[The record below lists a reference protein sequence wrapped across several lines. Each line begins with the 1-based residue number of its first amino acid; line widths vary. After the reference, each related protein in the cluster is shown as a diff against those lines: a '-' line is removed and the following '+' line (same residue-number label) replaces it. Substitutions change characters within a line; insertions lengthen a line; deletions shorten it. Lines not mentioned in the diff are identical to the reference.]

1 MPYNDPDPSDPNVLV
16 GVELEVD
23 EDAAKDMA
31 YVFAEEFARLGMDKD
46 KLMGIF
52 SNSEYA
58 GAHRAYLQLG
68 EKEIETIVNE
78 CISVWGSIRIID
90 RVNYSNP
97 HQE

>member
-31 YVFAEEFARLGMDKD
+31 YVFAEEFARLGMDKE

-52 SNSEYA
+52 SKSEYA

-68 EKEIETIVNE
+68 ENEIETIVDE
-78 CISVWGSIRIID
+78 CISVWGSVRIID
-90 RVNYSNP
+90 RVNNSAL

>member
-68 EKEIETIVNE
+68 ENEIETIVDE
-78 CISVWGSIRIID
+78 CISVWGSVRIID

>member
-1 MPYNDPDPSDPNVLV
+1 MPYNDPDPNDPNVLV
-16 GVELEVD
+16 GVELDVD

-31 YVFAEEFARLGMDKD
+31 YVFAEEFARLGMDKE

-52 SNSEYA
+52 SNSKYA

-78 CISVWGSIRIID
+78 CISVWGSVRIID

>member
-68 EKEIETIVNE
+68 ENEIETIVDE

-90 RVNYSNP
+90 RVNYNNP
-97 HQE
+97 QQE

>member
-1 MPYNDPDPSDPNVLV
+1 MPYNDPDPNDPNVLV

-23 EDAAKDMA
+23 EDAAKEMA
-31 YVFAEEFARLGMDKD
+31 YDFAEEFARLGMDTD

>member
-52 SNSEYA
+52 SNCEYA

-68 EKEIETIVNE
+68 ENEIETIVDE
-78 CISVWGSIRIID
+78 CISVWGSVRIID
-90 RVNYSNP
+90 RVNNSDL

>member
-31 YVFAEEFARLGMDKD
+31 YVFAEEFTRLGMDKD

-68 EKEIETIVNE
+68 EKEIETIVDE

-97 HQE
+97 QQE

>member
-31 YVFAEEFARLGMDKD
+31 YVFAEEFARLGMDKN

-68 EKEIETIVNE
+68 ENEIETIVNE
-78 CISVWGSIRIID
+78 CISVWGSVRIID
-90 RVNYSNP
+90 RVNNSNP